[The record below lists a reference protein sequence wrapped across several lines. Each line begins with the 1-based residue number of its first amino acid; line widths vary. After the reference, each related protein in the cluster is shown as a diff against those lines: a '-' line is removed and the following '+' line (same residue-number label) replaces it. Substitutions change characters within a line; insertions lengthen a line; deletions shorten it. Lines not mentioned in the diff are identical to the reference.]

1 MKDLKHNALNYY
13 HCGISFIY
21 FRPICE
27 MYDNNINAFKI
38 ASTISHIKYDW
49 RLVVDK
55 HKMNIGES
63 IITID

>member
-1 MKDLKHNALNYY
+1 MFKIMNNTPKSERLKHNALNYY

-38 ASTISHIKYDW
+38 ASTISHIKYD
-49 RLVVDK
+49 
-55 HKMNIGES
+55 
-63 IITID
+63 